1 MGRGGRHLGKDFDK
15 LLRSGKW
22 TMDSSLWYFYVMDF
36 EEESWFLFQIPN
48 FFWLVQLGDL
58 HCKGLLHFHFPSL
71 TQCVTAFEVAGLQPW
86 RELPLS
92 TRSFHS
98 SYSLRGFR
106 KFQTCCLSHFQMT
119 AWKQT
124 MWFQFNVFA
133 LEIIYLC

>member
-1 MGRGGRHLGKDFDK
+1 
-15 LLRSGKW
+15 
-22 TMDSSLWYFYVMDF
+22 MDSSLWYFYVMDF

-71 TQCVTAFEVAGLQPW
+71 TQCVMAFEVAGGLQPR

-98 SYSLRGFR
+98 SCSLQGFR
-106 KFQTCCLSHFQMT
+106 KFQTLRKEKT
-119 AWKQT
+119 
-124 MWFQFNVFA
+124 
-133 LEIIYLC
+133 